1 VRWFLSSRGLGTIVA
16 WTSAAVYSTQ
26 AHGGAPEKIA
36 RPARV
41 GMRVQEDFSFFDRC
55 CRSVGALDGT
65 NNRT

>member
-1 VRWFLSSRGLGTIVA
+1 MVSFFARLGDNCGLDECSVLSH
-16 WTSAAVYSTQ
+16 TSA
-26 AHGGAPEKIA
+26 AHGGAPENIA

-41 GMRVQEDFSFFDRC
+41 GMRVQEDFSFFDRR